1 MVFAFATRLW
11 LLWDKPF
18 WRDEAWVGYLVG
30 MPFGEILTSHKP
42 IPAGFA
48 LLAKAVGAAG
58 FLPMEISLRLPS
70 LLAGLGTVALLP
82 ALVRLMGGS
91 RLAAVLSAWLA
102 AGCQPLIYY
111 SRELKHYGLDTF
123 VWLLAA
129 CLVLLLRKELLS
141 RTRRRALWAGLALTL
156 GAAPWFS
163 FGSLFPLAAVLGIT
177 LLAAWRKG
185 RAQLLWGLGSCAAW
199 YLASLGLVLKISVLG
214 KVGYVNSH
222 PLAHTVRE
230 MFHYQA
236 APNLDQVAQALAWF
250 FQVPISYL
258 FPFAGVFLLPLLILG
273 LWSWPWPFRAALCW
287 FISLTALLTA
297 GASLINHYILMQ
309 RTLLFMAPVY
319 LALAAQGGAW
329 LWHRA
334 WSKPALQYP
343 AKGVAVGLVLL
354 SLSWGGL
361 SMLSRA
367 GYFQNGR
374 QMHFYYDEKDCVATA
389 LEFTAR
395 AASQDEPVLLT
406 RYAGTQFLFYS
417 QGRLPRATHWYHT
430 DPIDERAEFI
440 KWLKTIRTRGWLIFL
455 DNEPL
460 PWLAEVIREQ
470 GFSEKK
476 AFAGRGSNVWL
487 VGPAK

>member
-1 MVFAFATRLW
+1 MVFACVARFW
-11 LLWDKPF
+11 LLWDKPL
-18 WRDEAWVGYLVG
+18 WRDEAWVGYLIG
-30 MPFGEILTSHKP
+30 LPYREILISHQP

-48 LLAKAVGAAG
+48 LLAKAVAAAG
-58 FLPMEISLRLPS
+58 FMPVEISLRLPS

-123 VWLLAA
+123 IWLLAA
-129 CLVLLLRKELLS
+129 CLVLLLLEERHP
-141 RTRRRALWAGLALTL
+141 RPHRRGLWAGLALTL
-156 GAAPWFS
+156 GTAPWFS
-163 FGSLFPLAAVLGIT
+163 FGSLFPLAAVLG
-177 LLAAWRKG
+177 LALFAAWRKE
-185 RAQLLWGLGSCAAW
+185 RAQLLWGLGACAAW

-214 KVGYVNSH
+214 KVGYVTSH
-222 PLAHTVRE
+222 PLAPTVKE
-230 MFHYQA
+230 MFHYQT
-236 APNLDQVAQALAWF
+236 APGWDQVAQAFAWF
-250 FQVPISYL
+250 FKVPISYI
-258 FPFAGVFLLPLLILG
+258 FPFAGFCLLPLLILG
-273 LWSWPWPFRAALCW
+273 LWSWPRPFRAVLCW
-287 FISLTALLTA
+287 FISLTALLTVC
-297 GASLINHYILMQ
+297 ASLINHYILMQ

-329 LWHRA
+329 LWHRT
-334 WSKPALQYP
+334 WSKPVLQYP

-354 SLSWGGL
+354 SLTWGGL

-367 GYFQNGR
+367 GHFQNGR
-374 QMHFYYDEKDCVATA
+374 QMHFYYDEKDCVAPA
-389 LEFTAR
+389 LDFAAR
-395 AASQDEPVLLT
+395 VASPGEPVLLT
-406 RYAGTQFLFYS
+406 RYAGTQFLFYR

-430 DPIDERAEFI
+430 DPIDEKAEFI

-460 PWLAEVIREQ
+460 PWLAEVISEQ

-487 VGPAK
+487 VEPAK